1 MSYNLQRLLVD
12 TNKIYTH
19 AQKKSLPLKSS
30 SFRFS
35 AAQSEIFFSA
45 IFNRDE
51 SHKIKAIKNRNKF
64 VSNCKFETTVNVND
78 VNLVAAIK
86 NLLTYAKKTKANV
99 DFWDTLS
106 DEQKADIDAGI
117 AELDAGKGIP
127 HDVVMKQI
135 KARLK
140 P

>member
-1 MSYNLQRLLVD
+1 MNIQAELNWIRTEL
-12 TNKIYTH
+12 
-19 AQKKSLPLKSS
+19 
-30 SFRFS
+30 
-35 AAQSEIFFSA
+35 E
-45 IFNRDE
+45 
-51 SHKIKAIKNRNKF
+51 
-64 VSNCKFETTVNVND
+64 NVND

>member
-64 VSNCKFETTVNVND
+64 VSNCKFETTVDFFQFKASLIFRGTYNYFNVELGIVLEDLHDEN
-78 VNLVAAIK
+78 V
-86 NLLTYAKKTKANV
+86 LTRNNILYFIATV
-99 DFWDTLS
+99 FFTSEDFW
-106 DEQKADIDAGI
+106 II
-117 AELDAGKGIP
+117 
-127 HDVVMKQI
+127 
-135 KARLK
+135 
-140 P
+140 